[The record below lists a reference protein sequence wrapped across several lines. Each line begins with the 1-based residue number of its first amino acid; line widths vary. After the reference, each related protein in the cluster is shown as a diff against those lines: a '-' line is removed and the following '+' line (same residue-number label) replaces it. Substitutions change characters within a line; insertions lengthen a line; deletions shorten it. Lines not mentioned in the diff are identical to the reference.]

1 MKKLLLALSAIIL
14 LAAGCNSYPKAVNDY
29 DQCIKQ
35 GGELGVAGSNN
46 FCAIDGKSFPSPAI
60 QLPAGE
66 KQCGDVTC
74 KEVNGQWMPI
84 K

>member
-46 FCAIDGKSFPSPAI
+46 FCAIDGKSFPRLLYNY
-60 QLPAGE
+60 QQE
-66 KQCGDVTC
+66 KTMWGCYMQRG
-74 KEVNGQWMPI
+74 
-84 K
+84 